1 MKKIHLGTLIL
12 CLAIPVLTGVL
23 SATITSSGM
32 KAYASMNKPPLSP
45 PAIVF
50 PIAWTILYLM
60 MGLALYLIVITPSD
74 KNLKG
79 TAVLLFTIQLIM
91 NFMWSIIFFKWG
103 QYLAAFIWL
112 IIMLCILIICAFRFY
127 DINRSSA
134 YLLIPY
140 IVWLIFASYLN
151 MGSFILN

>member
-23 SATITSSGM
+23 SATITSSAM

>member
-12 CLAIPVLTGVL
+12 CLAIPVLTGIL
-23 SATITSSGM
+23 SATITSSAM

>member
-23 SATITSSGM
+23 SATITSSSM

-60 MGLALYLIVITPSD
+60 MGLALYLIVTTPSD

-140 IVWLIFASYLN
+140 IVWLVFASYLN

>member
-23 SATITSSGM
+23 SATITSSSM